1 MASQPCFTLD
11 SPVEH
16 ELVIKKSR
24 FLARIEPVGSSDDL
38 QACLARLHAE
48 YPDARHICF
57 ASLVNGQVSMSDDGE
72 PSGTAAKPILNVLQH
87 KQLDNV
93 LASVVRY
100 FGGIKL
106 GAGGLVRAY
115 SQAVSDPLNAAS
127 FSEVRTQAQ
136 CRVSLPFEWE
146 SLARRLAE
154 EHSLSLHVE
163 YGESVLLCLG
173 GEQAAVTAWLD
184 ALSEPTRGAMQVLA
198 GPEPRG

>member
-1 MASQPCFTLD
+1 MVTQPCFTLS

-24 FLARIEPVGSSDDL
+24 FLARIEPVGSSVDV
-38 QACLARLHAE
+38 QECLARLRAQ

-127 FSEVRTQAQ
+127 LSEVRAQAQ

-146 SLARRLAE
+146 SQARRLAE
-154 EHSLSLHVE
+154 DHGLSLHVE
-163 YGESVLLCLG
+163 YGESVLLYLS
-173 GEQAAVTAWLD
+173 GEEAAVTAWLD

-198 GPEPRG
+198 APEPRE